1 MAIYEEV
8 LEYAYGYVHS
18 LHALVVGV
26 NFKNLKIQL
35 LSTKMSD
42 IASK

>member
-8 LEYAYGYVHS
+8 LEYAYGYVLS
-18 LHALVVGV
+18 LHTLVGF
-26 NFKNLKIQL
+26 NFKKLKIQL

-42 IASK
+42 NASK

>member
-18 LHALVVGV
+18 LHALVGF
-26 NFKNLKIQL
+26 NFKNLNIQL

-42 IASK
+42 NASK

>member
-8 LEYAYGYVHS
+8 LEYAYGYVHA
-18 LHALVVGV
+18 LHARVGF

-42 IASK
+42 NASK